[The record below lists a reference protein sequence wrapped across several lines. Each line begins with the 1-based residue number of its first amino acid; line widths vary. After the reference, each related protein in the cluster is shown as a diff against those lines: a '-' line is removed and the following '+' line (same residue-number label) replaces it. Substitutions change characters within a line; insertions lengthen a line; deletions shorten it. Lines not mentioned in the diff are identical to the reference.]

1 MRALGLARGRA
12 GSDGFLRRSGAAA
25 GADDGPGAVALAKCC
40 AELFRPGGGDA
51 EAAHEVLEALCAAG
65 GGDAMRSHADGLAPL
80 VVARLGDGDAA
91 VREAAR
97 RFLVVLME
105 AAHGGNPSWLPIPL
119 VHFNFIRS
127 LVRDYTGAS
136 DAPCCSHC
144 PTSIRRP
151 CRSPLKQA

>member
-1 MRALGLARGRA
+1 
-12 GSDGFLRRSGAAA
+12 
-25 GADDGPGAVALAKCC
+25 
-40 AELFRPGGGDA
+40 
-51 EAAHEVLEALCAAG
+51 
-65 GGDAMRSHADGLAPL
+65 MRSHADGLAPL

-136 DAPCCSHC
+136 DSPCYSHW

-151 CRSPLKQA
+151 CRSPFKQA

>member
-1 MRALGLARGRA
+1 MASSAAVAR
-12 GSDGFLRRSGAAA
+12 LRELTTAPAPLRSPSAARSSCAPAAA
-25 GADDGPGAVALAKCC
+25 TP
-40 AELFRPGGGDA
+40 RPRTR
-51 EAAHEVLEALCAAG
+51 VLEALCAAG

-136 DAPCCSHC
+136 DSPCCSHC

-151 CRSPLKQA
+151 CRSPFKQA